1 MFQLT
6 KTLIASTLAMLG
18 NRTSLA
24 ENLSQVTPTSDNAFG
39 NRKGGRKQAHR
50 FSGVAKQRRAARK
63 ARNIRKS
70 K

>member
-1 MFQLT
+1 MSKNKLT
-6 KTLIASTLAMLG
+6 ADPV
-18 NRTSLA
+18 NPFSL
-24 ENLSQVTPTSDNAFG
+24 EDDFG

-50 FSGVAKQRRAARK
+50 FSGVAAQRRAARK